1 MKIFRKVLNKPTYRE
16 AVEQELEDAQMS
28 LLQAETGLDWAY
40 SQVEY
45 NQSRI
50 KRLKE
55 TLHALQPKLQPRQD
69 L

>member
-1 MKIFRKVLNKPTYRE
+1 MKIFRKVLNQPNYHE
-16 AVEQELEDAQMS
+16 AVEQELQEAQMA

-45 NQSRI
+45 NQNRI

-55 TLHALQPKLQPRQD
+55 TLHALQPQMQPRATV
-69 L
+69 